1 MYTINLLSF
10 DPCFPLD
17 SLDVCL
23 QQLPAR
29 VIRIQTDTFLREYAL
44 PRADTNIF
52 LYSRALLDKTASCR
66 ELMAFLGSP
75 SSGTNLC
82 LIPDG
87 SAVSTR
93 LVAHF
98 QDFLFW
104 PCSATELNGWLAQ
117 LVTSAQ
123 TPRADRNSLLAEFAS
138 LNLIGK
144 SPQFVENIQLIKKM
158 SACHAAVLIQGET
171 GTGKENA
178 ARAIHYLGK
187 RREQSFVPINCAA
200 IPDDILE
207 SELFGHE
214 KGAFTDAKQA
224 QAGLVAIADGGT
236 LFLDE
241 IDSLT
246 PKAQAA
252 LLRFLQTQEYRPLGA
267 KQTRRADVRILAATN
282 ADLKSLVAH
291 KQFREDLYF
300 RLNVLRLTMPP
311 LRKRLG
317 DIALIA
323 ASLLQR
329 FALEYQLAPKQ
340 LSRPGLDYLMQH
352 NWPGNIRELENCLL
366 RAFLL
371 SPGTMLEFAESA
383 ESAEV
388 DAPTAMETVA
398 ALNEETLSVAQKN
411 DADIIPPL
419 SFQDAKAIAIT
430 EFEANYLRR
439 VMAIA
444 RGNVSAAARI
454 AGKERR
460 AMGKLLQK
468 YAIDKTQFQSLKCA
482 PAPVSNQAMG

>member
-10 DPCFPLD
+10 DSRFSLD
-17 SLDVCL
+17 SLDACL
-23 QQLPAR
+23 QQLSAR
-29 VIRIQTDTFLREYAL
+29 VIRIQTDKFLKEYAL
-44 PRADTNIF
+44 PRADTNLF
-52 LYSRALLDKTASCR
+52 LYSQALLDQTASCR
-66 ELMAFLGSP
+66 ALMDFLCS
-75 SSGTNLC
+75 SASGTNLC

-104 PCSATELNGWLAQ
+104 PCSATELNGWLTQ
-117 LVTSAQ
+117 LLTSTQ
-123 TPRADRNSLLAEFAS
+123 TPHADRNSLLAEFAS

-144 SPQFVENIQLIKKM
+144 SPQFLENIQLIKKM
-158 SACHAAVLIQGET
+158 STCHAAVLIQGET

-267 KQTRRADVRILAATN
+267 KQTRQADVRILAATN

-311 LRKRLG
+311 LRKRLE

-352 NWPGNIRELENCLL
+352 DWPGNIRELENCLL

-371 SPGTMLEFAESA
+371 SPGKMLEFV

-388 DAPTAMETVA
+388 DLQAAMETVA
-398 ALNEETLSVAQKN
+398 PIDEETLLDAEKN
-411 DADIIPPL
+411 DAGINPPL

-430 EFEANYLRR
+430 EFEANYLRQ
-439 VMAIA
+439 VMVIA

-468 YAIDKTQFQSLKCA
+468 YAIDKTQFQSIKGTTTG
-482 PAPVSNQAMG
+482 PVSNQAAG